1 MPPKYVFS
9 HWQSLSFLSPDESAD
24 TYLRAWKSNDCNLST
39 PTRPRCISMC
49 PLEVLPSPT
58 SAVRCS
64 WTICCIIWVHQKYW
78 LPTLFC
84 QPKKIECVCL
94 TLIVPVNC
102 DPLHITLFDC
112 RSPFPLSRE
121 HGGSLR
127 SQVIQTQHK
136 RLMHLWWTCLSGF
149 GVLFAGMI
157 LDVWWQVSLRDH
169 SVCLCLSVF

>member
-1 MPPKYVFS
+1 MCSRTGKVCHSF
-9 HWQSLSFLSPDESAD
+9 HLMSLLTHTYERGKAMTATCLHLLES
-24 TYLRAWKSNDCNLST
+24 
-39 PTRPRCISMC
+39 RPRCISMC

-58 SAVRCS
+58 SAFRCS

-112 RSPFPLSRE
+112 RSSFPLSRE

-157 LDVWWQVSLRDH
+157 LDVWWQVSLRDD